1 MMRSITCLTILA
13 RTKGRPTTR
22 LRGLWA
28 AVVGV
33 GLLVLPM
40 LQAPVVRA
48 GEHDDMATMIEH
60 AKTAADHE
68 AIAAEYDKQAAAAK
82 KEAEQHRKMEKSYA
96 ASSAGGK
103 VTPTPLPQHCAA
115 LAKHYDSIAQ
125 EDTTLAAAHRDMA
138 KSAK

>member
-1 MMRSITCLTILA
+1 MTRSIT
-13 RTKGRPTTR
+13 RDSRNGKPTRR
-22 LRGLWA
+22 LGAWA

-33 GLLVLPM
+33 ALLVLP
-40 LQAPVVRA
+40 LLRASAVFA
-48 GEHDDMATMIEH
+48 GEQDDMATMIAK

-68 AIAAEYDKQAAAAK
+68 AIAAQYDKQAAEAK
-82 KEAEQHRKMEKSYA
+82 KEADRHRKMEKSYTVGT
-96 ASSAGGK
+96 SAGGK

-138 KSAK
+138 KAAK